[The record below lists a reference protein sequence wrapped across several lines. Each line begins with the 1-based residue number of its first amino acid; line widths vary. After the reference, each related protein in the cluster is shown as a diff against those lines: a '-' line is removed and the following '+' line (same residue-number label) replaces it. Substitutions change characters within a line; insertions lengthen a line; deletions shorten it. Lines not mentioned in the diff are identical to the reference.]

1 MAEDKKS
8 FVLYSDLIHT
18 VRKMP
23 KDKQG
28 DLFMTILSYVNDENP
43 TVDDLMVELVFEP
56 IKLQMKRDLIKYE
69 TSKERRK
76 EAGRIAGLKSGE
88 ARKKDCENSSEKEPN
103 EPKRTNRSKN
113 EPNEHVTDTV
123 NVNGNVTVSVNDNG
137 ILLKKETKENN
148 TPNGVVDLKNQL
160 PVPKID
166 FNGLVTFFNT
176 NRGVMPE
183 VKKLT
188 KTRESRILSL
198 EKQHGKKLII
208 AVIEKSR
215 DSPFLQGDN
224 KENWTANFDW
234 IFKPANFLKILEDNY
249 ARKQNTRS
257 NNSSATDAEHKQSAV
272 SAVNAMF
279 GIK

>member
-18 VRKMP
+18 VKKMP
-23 KDKQG
+23 KEKQG
-28 DLFMTILSYVNDENP
+28 ELFMTILAYVNDENP

-56 IKLQMKRDLIKYE
+56 IKLQMKRDLAKYE
-69 TSKERRK
+69 STKERRK

-88 ARKKDCENSSEKEPN
+88 ARKVIVPELNQN
-103 EPKRTNRSKN
+103 EPKRTNGSKN

-123 NVNGNVTVSVNDNG
+123 NGNVTVNVNDTVND
-137 ILLKKETKENN
+137 ILLKKETKDNS
-148 TPNGVVDLKNQL
+148 TPNGVVGLKNQ
-160 PVPKID
+160 PTVPKID
-166 FNGLVTFFNT
+166 FSNLVLFFND

-183 VKKLT
+183 VKKISDVR
-188 KTRESRILSL
+188 KNRISSL
-198 EKQHGKKLII
+198 EKQYGKKSIL

-224 KENWTANFDW
+224 KEGWVANFDW
-234 IFKPANFLKILEDNY
+234 IFKQANFLKILEDNY
-249 ARKQNTRS
+249 AKRDNTRS
-257 NNSSATDAEHKQSAV
+257 NNSQRTDAEHKQSAV

-279 GIK
+279 GLQ

>member
-23 KDKQG
+23 KEKQG
-28 DLFMTILSYVNDENP
+28 ELFMTILAYVNDENP

-56 IKLQMKRDLIKYE
+56 IKLQMKRDLAKYE
-69 TSKERRK
+69 STKERRK

-88 ARKKDCENSSEKEPN
+88 ARKVIVPELNQN
-103 EPKRTNRSKN
+103 EPKRTNGSKN

-123 NVNGNVTVSVNDNG
+123 NVNDNVTVTVSDTVND
-137 ILLKKETKENN
+137 ILLKKETKENS
-148 TPNGVVDLKNQL
+148 TPNGVVGLKNQ
-160 PVPKID
+160 PTVPKID
-166 FNGLVTFFNT
+166 FSNLVLFFND

-183 VKKLT
+183 VKKISDVR
-188 KTRESRILSL
+188 KNRISSL
-198 EKQHGKKLII
+198 EKQYGKKSIL

-215 DSPFLQGDN
+215 DSPFMQGDN
-224 KENWTANFDW
+224 KEGWVANFDW

-249 ARKQNTRS
+249 AKRDNTRS
-257 NNSSATDAEHKQSAV
+257 NNSQRTDAEHKQSAV

-279 GIK
+279 GLQ

>member
-23 KDKQG
+23 KEKQG
-28 DLFMTILSYVNDENP
+28 ELFMTILAYVNDENP

-56 IKLQMKRDLIKYE
+56 IKLQMKRDLAKYE
-69 TSKERRK
+69 STKERRK

-88 ARKKDCENSSEKEPN
+88 ARKVIVPELNQN
-103 EPKRTNRSKN
+103 EPKRTNGSKN

-123 NVNGNVTVSVNDNG
+123 NVNDNVTVNVND
-137 ILLKKETKENN
+137 ILLKKETKENS
-148 TPNGVVDLKNQL
+148 TPNGVVGLKNQ
-160 PVPKID
+160 PTVPKID
-166 FNGLVTFFNT
+166 FSNLVLFFND

-183 VKKLT
+183 VKKISDVR
-188 KTRESRILSL
+188 KNRISSL
-198 EKQHGKKLII
+198 EKQYGKKSIL

-224 KENWTANFDW
+224 KEGWVANFDW

-249 ARKQNTRS
+249 AKRDNTRS
-257 NNSSATDAEHKQSAV
+257 NNSQRTDAEHKQSAV

-279 GIK
+279 GLQ

>member
-23 KDKQG
+23 KEKQG
-28 DLFMTILSYVNDENP
+28 ELFMTILAYVNDENP

-56 IKLQMKRDLIKYE
+56 IKLQMKRDLAKYE
-69 TSKERRK
+69 STKERRK

-88 ARKKDCENSSEKEPN
+88 ARKVIVPELNQI
-103 EPKRTNRSKN
+103 EPKRTNGSKN

-123 NVNGNVTVSVNDNG
+123 NVNDNVTVTVSDTD
-137 ILLKKETKENN
+137 ILLKKETKEDSN
-148 TPNGVVDLKNQL
+148 VISDELKIHL
-160 PVPKID
+160 PAPKID
-166 FNGLVTFFNT
+166 FNGLVSFFNT
-176 NRGVMPE
+176 NRGTMPE

-188 KTRESRILSL
+188 KARESRILSL
-198 EKQHGKKLII
+198 EKQHGKKSII

-215 DSPFLQGDN
+215 DSPFMQGDN